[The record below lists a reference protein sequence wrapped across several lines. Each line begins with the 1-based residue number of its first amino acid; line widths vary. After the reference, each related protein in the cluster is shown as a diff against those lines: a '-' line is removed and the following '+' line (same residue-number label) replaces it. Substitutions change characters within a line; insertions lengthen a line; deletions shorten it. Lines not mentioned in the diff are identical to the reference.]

1 MNNVGKVSAT
11 IYGSN
16 NDLIPI
22 ALNVTNSNFIN
33 NSNDESLIYLSNTN
47 ARFEN
52 LTFIDNIG
60 KLVNNGITILK
71 SIVTASNI
79 TVNYINNKNQL
90 SLNVDTG
97 FFSV

>member
-1 MNNVGKVSAT
+1 MNNTGKVSAT

-22 ALNVTNSNFIN
+22 AVNITNSNFIN
-33 NSNDESLIYLSNTN
+33 NSNEESLIYLSNSN
-47 ARFEN
+47 ARLEN

-71 SIVTASNI
+71 SIVTTSNI
-79 TVNYINNKNQL
+79 TVNYINSKN
-90 SLNVDTG
+90 
-97 FFSV
+97 

>member
-1 MNNVGKVSAT
+1 VNNVGKVSAT

-33 NSNDESLIYLSNTN
+33 NSNDESLIYLSNSN

-79 TVNYINNKNQL
+79 TVNYLNNKN
-90 SLNVDTG
+90 
-97 FFSV
+97 

>member
-33 NSNDESLIYLSNTN
+33 NSNDESLIYLSNSN

>member
-1 MNNVGKVSAT
+1 MNNTGKVSAT

-22 ALNVTNSNFIN
+22 AVNITNSNFIN
-33 NSNDESLIYLSNTN
+33 NSNEESLIYLSNSN
-47 ARFEN
+47 ARLQN

-79 TVNYINNKNQL
+79 TVNYINSKN
-90 SLNVDTG
+90 
-97 FFSV
+97 

>member
-1 MNNVGKVSAT
+1 MNNTGKVSAT

-22 ALNVTNSNFIN
+22 AVNITNSNFIN
-33 NSNDESLIYLSNTN
+33 NSNEESLIYLSNSN
-47 ARFEN
+47 ARLEN

-79 TVNYINNKNQL
+79 TVNYINSKN
-90 SLNVDTG
+90 
-97 FFSV
+97 

>member
-1 MNNVGKVSAT
+1 MNNLGKVSAT

-33 NSNDESLIYLSNTN
+33 NSNDESLIYLSNSN

>member
-1 MNNVGKVSAT
+1 MGKVSAT

-16 NDLIPI
+16 NDLIPL
-22 ALNVTNSNFIN
+22 AVNVTNSNFIN
-33 NSNDESLIYLSNTN
+33 NSNDESLIYLSNSN
-47 ARFEN
+47 ARLEN
-52 LTFIDNIG
+52 ITFIDNIG

-71 SIVTASNI
+71 SIVTTSNI
-79 TVNYINNKNQL
+79 TVDYINKQNQL

>member
-1 MNNVGKVSAT
+1 MNNVGKISAT

-22 ALNVTNSNFIN
+22 AVNIVNSNFVN
-33 NSNDESLIYLSNTN
+33 NSDDESLIYLSNSN
-47 ARFEN
+47 AMLEN

-60 KLVNNGITILK
+60 KLVNNGITLLK
-71 SIVTASNI
+71 SIVTTSNI
-79 TVNYINNKNQL
+79 TVNYINKQNQL

>member
-1 MNNVGKVSAT
+1 M
-11 IYGSN
+11 
-16 NDLIPI
+16 PI
-22 ALNVTNSNFIN
+22 AAIVTNSIFLN
-33 NSNDESLIYLSNTN
+33 NSNDESLVTLSNSN
-47 ARFEN
+47 ARLEN

-71 SIVTASNI
+71 SIVTISNI

>member
-1 MNNVGKVSAT
+1 M

-16 NDLIPI
+16 NDIMPI
-22 ALNVTNSNFIN
+22 AAIVTNSIFLN
-33 NSNDESLIYLSNTN
+33 NSNDESLMTLSNSN
-47 ARFEN
+47 ARLEN

-71 SIVTASNI
+71 SIVTISNI

>member
-1 MNNVGKVSAT
+1 VNNTGKVSAT

-22 ALNVTNSNFIN
+22 AVNITNSNFIN
-33 NSNDESLIYLSNTN
+33 NSNEESLIYLSNSN
-47 ARFEN
+47 ARLEN

-79 TVNYINNKNQL
+79 TVNYINSKN
-90 SLNVDTG
+90 
-97 FFSV
+97 

>member
-1 MNNVGKVSAT
+1 MNNFGKVSAT

-33 NSNDESLIYLSNTN
+33 NSNDESLIYLSNSN

-79 TVNYINNKNQL
+79 TVNYINNRNQL

>member
-1 MNNVGKVSAT
+1 VNNVGKVSAT

-22 ALNVTNSNFIN
+22 GLNVTNSNFIN
-33 NSNDESLIYLSNTN
+33 NSNDESLIYLSNSN

-79 TVNYINNKNQL
+79 TVNYLNNKN
-90 SLNVDTG
+90 
-97 FFSV
+97 

>member
-16 NDLIPI
+16 NDLIPMS
-22 ALNVTNSNFIN
+22 LNVTNSNFIN
-33 NSNDESLIYLSNTN
+33 NSNDESLIYLSNSN

-79 TVNYINNKNQL
+79 TVNYINNKN
-90 SLNVDTG
+90 
-97 FFSV
+97 

>member
-1 MNNVGKVSAT
+1 MNNVGKIAAA
-11 IYGSN
+11 IYSSV

-22 ALNVTNSNFIN
+22 AVNVSNSNFIN
-33 NSNDESLIYLSNTN
+33 NSNDESLIYLSNSN
-47 ARFEN
+47 ARLEN

-60 KLVNNGITILK
+60 KLVNNGITILN

-79 TVNYINNKNQL
+79 TVNYINKKNQL

>member
-1 MNNVGKVSAT
+1 MYFTDNSAFTCNYCDFSNNFAKVSST

-22 ALNVTNSNFIN
+22 AASVTNSNFFN
-33 NSNDESLIYLSNTN
+33 NSNDESLIYLSNSN
-47 ARFEN
+47 ARLEN

-71 SIVTASNI
+71 SVVTTSNI
-79 TVNYINNKNQL
+79 TVNYI
-90 SLNVDTG
+90 
-97 FFSV
+97 

>member
-33 NSNDESLIYLSNTN
+33 NSNDESLIYLSNSN

-79 TVNYINNKNQL
+79 TVNYINNKN
-90 SLNVDTG
+90 
-97 FFSV
+97 